1 MRSRC
6 ATCVRCWL
14 APGDE
19 PVLPVKKL
27 SILMVCT
34 ANICRSPMAEGLL
47 LLHAG
52 RGGLGK
58 ALVVQSA
65 GTHVRRGGQRPDAR
79 AHRAASTAGA
89 DLSRMRSRQVQARD
103 FVRHDLILGMDGS
116 NRRHLLEACP
126 AEHAHKVALLMDFAP
141 ETGTAEVPDPYFGNY
156 AGFERVLELLEA
168 GVAGVLQHL
177 QGQQ

>member
-1 MRSRC
+1 M
-6 ATCVRCWL
+6 
-14 APGDE
+14 
-19 PVLPVKKL
+19 KKL

-47 LLHAG
+47 LLHAE

-58 ALVVQSA
+58 AIVVQSA
-65 GTHVRRGGQRPDAR
+65 GTHVKLGGQRPDAR
-79 AHRAASTAGA
+79 AQRAAASVGA
-89 DLSRMRSRQVQARD
+89 DVGRMRSRQVQGRD
-103 FVRHDLILGMDGS
+103 FIRHDLILGMDAG
-116 NRRHLLEACP
+116 NRRYLLQACP

-168 GVAGVLQHL
+168 GVAGLLRHL
-177 QGQQ
+177 QSLNER